1 VPTTGFRVCA
11 VAAAVGLAGMSEGV
25 RAQNSRAS
33 SERDAARDA
42 AVARVSAYVEGYYAR
57 AQRVMAEERV
67 TIELL
72 RPDLTPD
79 GFARRLIYDVRIEWD
94 PTADGG
100 RGEATTVRELV
111 RVGSRA
117 PRPGDEPGCT
127 DPRPISPE
135 PLAFLLP
142 TERQKFTFAM
152 AGQKRVHRRPA
163 VALDYASTVV
173 EPPKVAWTDECVSI
187 DLPGRT
193 RGRVWAD
200 VETDAVVRLDERI
213 VGMVE
218 IPVPREQQH
227 RGASRALVV
236 ERADTSIEYQQVT
249 FADPQETLM
258 LPSRI
263 ESLTVVRNSGSPRV
277 RTTQVFS
284 RYRRFLT
291 ASRVVE

>member
-1 VPTTGFRVCA
+1 MSTTGLRVCV
-11 VAAAVGLAGMSEGV
+11 VAAAVGLAGMEGV

-33 SERDAARDA
+33 TERDAARDE

-67 TIELL
+67 SIQLL

-100 RGEATTVRELV
+100 RGEATAVRELV
-111 RVGSRA
+111 RVGNRA
-117 PRPGDEPGCT
+117 ARPGDEPGCT

-142 TERQKFTFAM
+142 TQRQKFTFAM
-152 AGQKRVHRRPA
+152 AGPKRVNRRA
-163 VALDYASTVV
+163 AIALDYASTVV
-173 EPPKVAWTDECVSI
+173 EPPKATWTDECVSI

-200 VETDAVVRLDERI
+200 IETDAVVRLDERI
-213 VGMVE
+213 VGSVE
-218 IPVPREQQH
+218 IPVPRQQQR
-227 RGASRALVV
+227 RGASMALIV
-236 ERADTSIEYQQVT
+236 ERAETSIEYQEVT

-263 ESLTVVRNSGSPRV
+263 DTLTVVRNSGSPRV

-291 ASRVVE
+291 ASRVIE